1 MPGAKV
7 PLPKMNPF
15 SIAALLRNCSKVEA
29 LRRIKALDAPLSAR
43 LAAYIEWLDISRSDF
58 AAAYDTYVERL
69 SAAEVGARG
78 PEPGDAFPSFVLPDQ
93 NGQLILLDRL
103 LADGPLVI
111 SFNRGHWCPL
121 CQIELHALNE
131 ARTSIESAGAGIVA
145 IIPEP
150 QLMARKLKSDNDI
163 ELMVLSDMDLAFA
176 ASLGLVVYLGE
187 ELRKLYLAK
196 GIDVGAHQLTDGWFL
211 PIPATFVV
219 GIDGRIVARHID
231 PDFRRRMEVEA
242 ILEALRTCAKQSPSH
257 ENSHKPAK
265 GG

>member
-1 MPGAKV
+1 
-7 PLPKMNPF
+7 MNPS

-29 LRRIKALDAPLSAR
+29 LRRIKALDAPLSTR
-43 LAAYIEWLDISRSDF
+43 LAAYIEWLDVSRSDF
-58 AAAYDTYVERL
+58 AAAYDTFVERL
-69 SAAEVGARG
+69 SAAEVGTRG
-78 PEPGDAFPSFVLPDQ
+78 PQPGDTFPSFVLPDQ

-103 LADGPLVI
+103 LADAPLVI

-131 ARTSIESAGAGIVA
+131 ARTSIESAGGRIVA

-150 QLMARKLKSDNDI
+150 QVMARKLKADNDL
-163 ELMVLSDMDLAFA
+163 ELVILSDMDLAFA
-176 ASLGLVVYLGE
+176 ASLDLVVYLGE

-196 GIDVGAHQLTDGWFL
+196 GIDVGAYQLTDGWFL

-219 GIDGRIVARHID
+219 GTDGRIIARHID

-242 ILEALRTCAKQSPSH
+242 IVEALRNCAKPSPSH
-257 ENSHKPAK
+257 ENSHQPVT